1 MLDVVLVSG
10 FVVGGLFIM
19 CWILGD
25 WKLEVLETI
34 KPIWTSKIQIFAY
47 YNSQSERVTREHKNR
62 VMNLTQ
68 EMFTG
73 SCDVT

>member
-1 MLDVVLVSG
+1 MTSNSKWYKEYHIAVDWSILSGNELSLETMLDVVLVSG

-34 KPIWTSKIQIFAY
+34 KPI
-47 YNSQSERVTREHKNR
+47 
-62 VMNLTQ
+62 
-68 EMFTG
+68 
-73 SCDVT
+73 